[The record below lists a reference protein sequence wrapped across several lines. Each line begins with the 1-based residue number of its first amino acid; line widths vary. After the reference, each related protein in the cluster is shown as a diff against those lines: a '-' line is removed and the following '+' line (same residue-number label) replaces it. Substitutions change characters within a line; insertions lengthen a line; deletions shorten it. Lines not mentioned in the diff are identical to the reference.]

1 MVVANSKAW
10 LLWLLHTLPFLCL
23 IQRILAC
30 CRIIAKRTRLFPNL
44 TDLSGRGKSVELEQT
59 TKQTNEQTTRKNTL
73 FTLSRLD
80 MPGDHKS
87 EIGKTPW

>member
-1 MVVANSKAW
+1 MVAGFSKCNYKLFA
-10 LLWLLHTLPFLCL
+10 HDRPC
-23 IQRILAC
+23 ILAR
-30 CRIIAKRTRLFPNL
+30 CRIIAKRIRLFPNL

-59 TKQTNEQTTRKNTL
+59 PKQTNEQTTRKNTL

-80 MPGDHKS
+80 MPGDHES